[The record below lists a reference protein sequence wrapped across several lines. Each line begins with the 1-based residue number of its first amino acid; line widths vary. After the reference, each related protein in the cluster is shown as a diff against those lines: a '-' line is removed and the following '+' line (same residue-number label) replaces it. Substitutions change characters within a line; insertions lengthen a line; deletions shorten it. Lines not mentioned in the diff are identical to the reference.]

1 MGSARTSSMFAALP
15 MFASLRF
22 DNTFVEQLPGDP
34 DPSRGSRGVRGACF
48 SRVLPEP
55 VRQPRLCAHSPEV
68 ARLVGLSEEAC
79 ASEGF
84 VQTLAGNVIHPGM
97 APYAACYGGH
107 QFGTWAGQL
116 GDGRAITLAEV
127 LNAEGDR
134 WELQLK
140 GAGRTPYSR
149 TADGRAVLRSSIRE
163 FLCSEAMYHL
173 GVPTTRALGLVVT
186 GDDVTRDM
194 LYDGHPRQEPGAIV
208 CRVAP
213 SFLRFGNFEIFAS
226 RDDDALLRRLADYAI
241 RTHFPDLGTPGP
253 GAYAAFF
260 TEICRRTG
268 LLIAHW
274 MRVGFVHGVMNTD
287 NMSILGLTIDYGPFG
302 FLDHFDPDFTPNTTD
317 AAHRRYRF
325 TNQPRIAKWNLLKLA
340 EALHPLIPDVEALR
354 GALGVYTTT
363 YEDQTS
369 RMLAEKLGLAGLD
382 SSDGP
387 DGDQALVNDL
397 FDVLGV
403 VETDMTLFFR
413 GLADVPVHLGP
424 DASADALLAPLTEA
438 TYTPDAVPAAARERT
453 VAWLRRYVARALA
466 DGTPGAER
474 RQRMNAANP
483 KFVLRNCLAQQVIDV
498 AEGGDFSPL
507 RELLDVLRHPYD
519 EQPGRERFAGKR
531 PDWARH
537 RVGCSMLSCSS

>member
-1 MGSARTSSMFAALP
+1 MGSDRTPS

-34 DPSRGSRGVRGACF
+34 NPSRVPRGVHGACF

-55 VRQPRLCAHSPEV
+55 VRQPRLCAHAPEV
-68 ARLVGLSEEAC
+68 ARLVGLSEEDC
-79 ASEGF
+79 ASDVF
-84 VQTLAGNVIHPGM
+84 VQTLGGNALHPGM

-116 GDGRAITLAEV
+116 GDGRAITLGEV
-127 LNAEGDR
+127 LNADGQR

-140 GAGRTPYSR
+140 GAGPTPYSR

-163 FLCSEAMYHL
+163 FLCSEAMFHL
-173 GVPTTRALGLVVT
+173 GVPTTRALALVAT

-226 RDDDALLRRLADYAI
+226 RDDEKVLQQLADYTI
-241 RTHFPDLGTPGP
+241 RTHFPELGAPGP
-253 GAYAAFF
+253 GTYAAFF
-260 TEICRRTG
+260 AEICRRTG
-268 LLIAHW
+268 LLMAHW

-302 FLDHFDPDFTPNTTD
+302 FLDHFDPNFTPNTTD

-325 TNQPRIAKWNLLKLA
+325 ANQPRIAKWNLLKLA
-340 EALHPLIPDVEALR
+340 EALHPLIPDVTPLQEAL
-354 GALGVYTTT
+354 GLYTTT
-363 YEDQTS
+363 YDDQTAH
-369 RMLAEKLGLAGLD
+369 MLSEKLGLSTLN
-382 SSDGP
+382 SSDAP

-397 FDVLGV
+397 FSVLGL

-413 GLADVPVHLGP
+413 GLADVPVHMGP
-424 DASADALLAPLTEA
+424 DAPADTLLAPIA
-438 TYTPDAVPAAARERT
+438 DAYYTPDAVPTAARERMVT
-453 VAWLRRYVARALA
+453 WMRRYVARTLT
-466 DGTPGAER
+466 DGMPDAQR
-474 RQRMNAANP
+474 RQRMNMANP
-483 KFVLRNCLAQQVIDV
+483 KFVLRNCLAQQVIDA
-498 AEGGDFSPL
+498 AEAGDVSPL

-519 EQPGRERFAGKR
+519 DQPGRERFAGKR